1 MLDDTLMPLCQESWL
16 VPTVREIWRM
26 PSVPSLLEPSSPSS
40 PPLLSVSL
48 GDVAWFI
55 HGWKRNHQKYFW
67 IALTLTKQLRDPL
80 SDHNPPVEKLCF
92 KPFQILVL
100 KYILHF
106 FCDWLA
112 IYSCCYVSNAE
123 YAAFLLL
130 FSWVAAIQ
138 IWAALSCLDPASTG
152 WSSET
157 SQCLSV
163 WPCVPVFWAKWE
175 KGGGDERR

>member
-1 MLDDTLMPLCQESWL
+1 MLGDTLMPLCQESWL

-48 GDVAWFI
+48 SDVAWKKI
-55 HGWKRNHQKYFW
+55 W

-80 SDHNPPVEKLCF
+80 SDHDPPVEKLCF
-92 KPFQILVL
+92 KPFQI
-100 KYILHF
+100 
-106 FCDWLA
+106 
-112 IYSCCYVSNAE
+112 YSCCYVSNAE
-123 YAAFLLL
+123 YADFLLL
-130 FSWVAAIQ
+130 FSWVASIQ
-138 IWAALSCLDPASTG
+138 IWPALSCLDPASTG